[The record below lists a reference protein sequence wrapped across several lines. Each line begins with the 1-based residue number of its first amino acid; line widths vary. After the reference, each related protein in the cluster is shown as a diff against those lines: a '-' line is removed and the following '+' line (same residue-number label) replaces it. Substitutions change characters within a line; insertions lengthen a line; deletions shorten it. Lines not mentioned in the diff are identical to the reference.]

1 MVHGGVFPMG
11 QALKRLDDLAGFR
24 PAMEPLGKQD
34 PPPIGDPSTRAR
46 SAPQPAVALIGSH
59 DSSPSGGGSQASGAA
74 GSGPSGGGGALFAL
88 LIALAASVG
97 LLWGRLQLVPVRWRS
112 VAIVALVERPG

>member
-1 MVHGGVFPMG
+1 MVHGGVFPIG

-24 PAMEPLGKQD
+24 STVEPLLGKQGQA
-34 PPPIGDPSTRAR
+34 PISDSSTRPR
-46 SAPQPAVALIGSH
+46 SAPQPATALIRP

-88 LIALAASVG
+88 LIALIASVG